1 MASKNIKGITIEIG
15 GETAGLEKALKNV
28 NSDLNKTQKN
38 LNEVD
43 KLLKLDPENTELLAQ
58 KQRLL
63 SQAIEQTRGKLSA
76 LRQAQEK
83 AKDAFEKGDLG
94 IEEYERLQR
103 VVIRTEND
111 LKKLESQA
119 RSMNSSFKKVG
130 DAAESLSEK
139 AGKIGDKLQPI
150 TVGVLGLASAAVAAV
165 EGTEELRSDLS
176 KLDVSANENAV
187 SAETARDA
195 WREFAVVSDE
205 TDSAVEATANLLQAG
220 FTESNLQKAVE
231 GLAGAYLRFP
241 DTLKIESLADSLQ
254 ETLATGEATGQFSEM
269 LDRLGIGT
277 ENFSKG
283 LAKCKTEADK
293 QNYALQ
299 TLAKAGLMDTYNGWK
314 EANKELVEG
323 KESQIELQE
332 AISELGATVQPVV
345 TKVVKAITNLVKG
358 FNELDPSTKKVI
370 TRILAFS
377 AALSPIAKISSKVV
391 GGVSNVAKSFANYV
405 EVANGAAKGT
415 GLLSKMFATISGG
428 PISGVIAGIAGISAV
443 AIGAITG
450 IAALT
455 ANTHKYTNATRELI
469 QTQNERIANVE
480 AQAETDIA
488 EAVAAD
494 NMAKRVQTLTSL
506 QSLNNQQKSELI
518 GLVASLN
525 EIYPGLNLKLDE
537 EGKLI
542 GTSAANLKK
551 YTENMVESVK
561 AEAYREIMLERAK
574 ALALSEMELADKQA
588 LQAENSAK
596 LKQAQADLAETTGM
610 TTQEIAEAYAKGTLW
625 NGMTEEQKQKT
636 IDLTEEI
643 GRLGGEAKDLK
654 ESEELLQTQTDNLQS
669 SFDAAVQKM
678 GTSATNMEK
687 TITANMDKAGKSVD
701 NLKKKMDG
709 LQGSGSTKG
718 AGASVTIPAYANG
731 GVLRRGTALVGEE
744 GPELLT
750 IKGGAAVVTP
760 LNQRQ
765 RNAVGTTATNSINFG
780 ITINNGKFTVS
791 DARQVV
797 KMIDSELGKRYR

>member
-15 GETAGLEKALKNV
+15 GETTGLEKALKNV
-28 NSDLNKTQKN
+28 NSDLSKTQKS

-63 SQAIEQTRGKLSA
+63 SQAIEQTRGKLDA
-76 LRQAQEK
+76 LRQAQER
-83 AKDAFEKGDLG
+83 AKSALENGDIG
-94 IEEYERLQR
+94 QEEYEKLQR
-103 VVIRTEND
+103 EIAKTENS

-119 RSMNSSFKKVG
+119 RSMNSVFNKVG
-130 DAAESLSEK
+130 DAADSLSEK

-150 TVGVLGLASAAVAAV
+150 TIGVLGLATAAVAAV

-187 SAETARDA
+187 SVEKARDA
-195 WREFAVVSDE
+195 WREFAVVSEE

-254 ETLATGEATGQFSEM
+254 ETLATGAATGQFGEL
-269 LDRLGIGT
+269 LDRLGIGA
-277 ENFSKG
+277 ENFSNS
-283 LAKCKTEADK
+283 LAKCKTEAEK

-314 EANKELVEG
+314 EANAELVEG

-332 AISELGATVQPVV
+332 AIAELGATIQPII
-345 TKVVKAITNLVKG
+345 TKVVKAITGLVKE
-358 FNELDPSTKKVI
+358 FNDLDPSVKKAI
-370 TRILAFS
+370 TRTLAFS
-377 AALSPIAKISSKVV
+377 AALSPIAKVSSKVI
-391 GGVSNVAKSFANYV
+391 GGVAKVSKSISGYIEA
-405 EVANGAAKGT
+405 ANGAAKGT
-415 GLLSKMFATISGG
+415 GILSKAFAAISGG

-469 QTQNERIANVE
+469 QAQNERIANVE
-480 AQAETDIA
+480 AQAETNIA

-494 NMAKRVQTLTSL
+494 NMAARIQTLTSL
-506 QSLNNQQKSELI
+506 QKLNNEQKAELV
-518 GLVASLN
+518 GLVETLN
-525 EIYPGLNLKLDE
+525 GMYPDLNLQLND
-537 EGKLI
+537 EGKLV
-542 GTSAANLKK
+542 GTTADNLKR
-551 YTENMVESVK
+551 YTENMLESVK
-561 AEAYREIMLERAK
+561 AEAYREIAVERAK
-574 ALALSEMELADKQA
+574 ALAESEMKLAENQA

-596 LKQAQADLAETTGM
+596 LKQLWDDLAETTGM
-610 TTQEIAEAYAKGTLW
+610 TADQIAEASAQGTLW
-625 NGMTEEQKQKT
+625 NNMSQEQKQKT
-636 IDLTEEI
+636 LDLQKEI
-643 GRLGGEAKDLK
+643 RRLGDENNDLEQA
-654 ESEELLQTQTDNLQS
+654 ESSLQTQTDNLQA
-669 SFDAAVQKM
+669 SFDFAVQKM
-678 GTSATNMEK
+678 GQSSTTMEK
-687 TITANMDKAGKSVD
+687 TITKNMGEAGKSVD
-701 NLKKKMDG
+701 KLKKKLD
-709 LQGSGSTKG
+709 SVGSTG
-718 AGASVTIPAYANG
+718 NSSSGVSVSIPGYAKG

-760 LNQRQ
+760 LSTQQ
-765 RNAVGTTATNSINFG
+765 KNAVGSTRMVPVSLD
-780 ITINNGKFTVS
+780 ITINNGQFTVA
-791 DARQVV
+791 DARQVA
-797 KMIDSELGKRYR
+797 KMVNTELGKLYR